1 MPYANKW
8 EDLKKLLNIETTEFD
23 KAVTTL
29 EESITPAH
37 ADTLMCSRPRCK
49 CVSSDLELVETKIL
63 QTLKIIKEDYK
74 KYVDNYE
81 EEVKK
86 EIRDN
91 KEIIQVIDNEIDKV
105 NSQIEKACELVEAGA
120 YTKELFKKRID
131 VLNNQLEALINQ
143 KQELPNA
150 NNLTQE
156 FNNKKKAI
164 PILEDVLSKYAP
176 EMTAEEKNELL
187 STIIKKIIYKKDR
200 GGRYLKENFNI
211 DIILLPFD

>member
-1 MPYANKW
+1 
-8 EDLKKLLNIETTEFD
+8 
-23 KAVTTL
+23 
-29 EESITPAH
+29 
-37 ADTLMCSRPRCK
+37 MCSRPRCK

-120 YTKELFKKRID
+120 YTKEK
-131 VLNNQLEALINQ
+131 
-143 KQELPNA
+143 
-150 NNLTQE
+150 
-156 FNNKKKAI
+156 
-164 PILEDVLSKYAP
+164 
-176 EMTAEEKNELL
+176 
-187 STIIKKIIYKKDR
+187 
-200 GGRYLKENFNI
+200 
-211 DIILLPFD
+211 